1 MHSAAPGREP
11 DWYAVLGLG
20 PAASTGE
27 ISAAVERLSRQA
39 SALANTAPHRSQEL
53 RETTRAIKRDLL
65 SGPEARQRYDRS
77 RAEPGPSPPV
87 PAAPPAPAAPPTPAP
102 PAPAAPPAK
111 AAGSW
116 AATAGDAPVKAA
128 EDWTAT
134 AAAGP
139 PPPVRAP
146 DPWPGGRAAGPPGAP
161 PTGRAVNAGGGL
173 GARIMRFMQTGW
185 TCPACGQGAMPNDR
199 FCTRC
204 GAAIRPAAAPA
215 ARARAAPAP
224 PEACAACGNA
234 LITGHDFCIR
244 CGERRP

>member
-20 PAASTGE
+20 PAASAGE

-65 SGPEARQRYDRS
+65 SGPEARQRYDLS
-77 RAEPGPSPPV
+77 RAERGPSPP
-87 PAAPPAPAAPPTPAP
+87 APATA
-102 PAPAAPPAK
+102 PAK
-111 AAGSW
+111 AAENW
-116 AATAGDAPVKAA
+116 TAAAAGPPVKAA
-128 EDWTAT
+128 ENWTAT

-139 PPPVRAP
+139 PVRAP
-146 DPWPGGRAAGPPGAP
+146 ETWPATPAAGPPGAP
-161 PTGRAVNAGGGL
+161 SAGRAVNAGGGL

-199 FCTRC
+199 FCTKC
-204 GAAIRPAAAPA
+204 GAEIRSTAAPA
-215 ARARAAPAP
+215 ARAPAAPAP
-224 PEACAACGNA
+224 AGTCAACGNA